1 MPQRDKRRIFRA
13 PGRVNLI
20 GEHIDYNQ
28 GLVMPIAIEQEI
40 RVSALS
46 RTDRVVIMRSKNFLG
61 ECSFSLDNIEPS
73 EKERWGNYPKGVMK
87 ALQEAG
93 YRLGGAE
100 LEFDGNI
107 PAGGGMSSSAAI
119 EVVTAVAMLTL
130 SGIVADSVEISLLC
144 QRAENEFV
152 GVNCGIMDQFISAM
166 GKKDHALLI
175 DCRDL
180 SHRQVPLP
188 FSGYKI
194 IACNSRVKHSLI
206 SSEYNKRR
214 EECTAGV
221 KKIAEKVPTV
231 SSLRDVDEK
240 ILEQYKDMLEK
251 VIFKRCR
258 HVITE
263 IDRVCQTVI
272 ALDDGDLIRF
282 GKLMNESHTSLK
294 NDYEVSCPEL
304 DILVERALEIEG
316 VLGSR
321 MTGGGFG
328 GCTISLVQEDCVD
341 NFCRMMAEKYM
352 TETGITPEFYPCRP
366 MDGAGELMGT
376 D

>member
-1 MPQRDKRRIFRA
+1 MLQRDKKRFFRA
-13 PGRVNLI
+13 PGRENLI
-20 GEHIDYNQ
+20 GEHTDYNQ

-46 RTDRVVIMRSKNFLG
+46 RTDRMVVMSSKNFSG
-61 ECSFSLDNIEPS
+61 KCSFSLDNIEPS
-73 EKERWGNYPKGVMK
+73 EKELWGNYPKGVMK
-87 ALQEAG
+87 VLQDAG
-93 YRLGGAE
+93 YRLSGVE

-107 PAGGGMSSSAAI
+107 PAGAGMSSSAALEI
-119 EVVTAVAMLTL
+119 VTALAMLTL
-130 SGIVADSVEISLLC
+130 SGIVLNRVEISLLC
-144 QRAENEFV
+144 QQAENEFV

-166 GKKDHALLI
+166 GKRDHALLI

-180 SHRQVPLP
+180 SHRQVPLIL
-188 FSGYKI
+188 SGYKI
-194 IACNSRVKHSLI
+194 IACNSRVKHSLV

-214 EECTAGV
+214 EECIAGV
-221 KKIAEKVPTV
+221 KKIAEKVPAV

-240 ILEQYKDMLEK
+240 ILEQYKEMLGSI
-251 VIFKRCR
+251 IFKRCR

-263 IDRVCQTVI
+263 IDRVRQAAI
-272 ALDDGDLIRF
+272 ALDNGDLLQF
-282 GKLMNESHTSLK
+282 GKLMSDSHISLK

-328 GCTISLVQEDCVD
+328 GCTISLVREERADT
-341 NFCRMMAEKYM
+341 FCRQVAAKY
-352 TETGITPEFYPCRP
+352 TAETGITPEFYFCHPA
-366 MDGAGELMGT
+366 DGAGELVRR